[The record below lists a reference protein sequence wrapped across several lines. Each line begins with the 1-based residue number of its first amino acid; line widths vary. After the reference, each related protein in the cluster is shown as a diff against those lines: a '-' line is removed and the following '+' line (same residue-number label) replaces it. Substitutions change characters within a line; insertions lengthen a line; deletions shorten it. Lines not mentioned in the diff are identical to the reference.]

1 MSKTSEI
8 SNQNSAFDDIIMKF
22 TDRCFVLLENISR
35 ENVREEIDT
44 TDISWNSEESTA
56 FTEITSTFQKLVTRL
71 SKKNFT
77 YLLEKLKNYAQSNIL
92 EPALAGPMFAS
103 LVKGLA
109 IVQPEQTLDF
119 FIPYLCSQIEEIL
132 LDKSLFSK
140 VFFCFKKQ
148 KYIFSCL
155 DHTFPVQLF
164 YQLYMQETGNL
175 NITSLVQ

>member
-1 MSKTSEI
+1 MSKSNKTSEI
-8 SNQNSAFDDIIMKF
+8 SIQNLAFDEIIMKF
-22 TDRCFVLLENISR
+22 TDRCFALMENISR

-44 TDISWNSEESTA
+44 SDISWNSEESTA
-56 FTEITSTFQKLVTRL
+56 FTAITSSFEKLVTRL

-92 EPALAGPMFAS
+92 EPTLAGSMFAS

-109 IVQPEQTLDF
+109 IVEPEQTLDF

-140 VFFCFKKQ
+140 VFFVQQNFLKVLH
-148 KYIFSCL
+148 KY
-155 DHTFPVQLF
+155 
-164 YQLYMQETGNL
+164 
-175 NITSLVQ
+175 